1 MALKH
6 PEVPLHNNISE
17 NGARAE
23 KRRIDVSLQTKTAEG
38 TQAKD
43 TMMSIVETCKK
54 LGISG
59 YKFVYD
65 RISGKYEMPTLGAAI
80 KALSRKQ
87 YLYRY
92 KNNS

>member
-1 MALKH
+1 
-6 PEVPLHNNISE
+6 
-17 NGARAE
+17 
-23 KRRIDVSLQTKTAEG
+23 
-38 TQAKD
+38 
-43 TMMSIVETCKK
+43 MMSIVETCKK